1 MKKFL
6 KWWSVEGQFWG
17 FVLQILLSATM
28 IIGFAEEARH
38 NDWYGLA
45 FLVIFFGGAS
55 WYAWQMRVH
64 GWKLPK
70 DIRET
75 H

>member
-17 FVLQILLSATM
+17 FVLQILILSTM
-28 IIGFAEEARH
+28 IIGFAEEGRH
-38 NDWYGLA
+38 NNWFGLV